1 MKKKRRQMHDQK
13 IIRISVSLRLYEFM
27 TQYNGKIDFENLY

>member
-1 MKKKRRQMHDQK
+1 MKKKRRQMYDK
-13 IIRISVSLRLYEFM
+13 KKLYELVCLYEFV